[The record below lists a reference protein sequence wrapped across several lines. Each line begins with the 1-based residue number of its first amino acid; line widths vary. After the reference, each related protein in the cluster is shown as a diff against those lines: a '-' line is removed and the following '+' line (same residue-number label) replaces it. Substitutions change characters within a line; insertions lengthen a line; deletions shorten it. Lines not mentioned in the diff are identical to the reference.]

1 MDDFNVTSL
10 SQSKNEWGARL
21 LTILTPFV
29 IEGLMS
35 IFEESRALCKNTNEP
50 GKYLMTFQN
59 FISRIP
65 NWNQNII
72 SAERKRIVDKS
83 GCNYLEDLVT
93 CVHIIQLK
101 LLTAIRVGQKQK
113 KIDINIPKLDEFIHK
128 IYIHIAR
135 KIYKNVYLFEINI
148 PALTVQKNNREI
160 ELIVQECILLTIRE
174 SIPIES
180 ILRAYMDETTEDEIV
195 EEIKEEKIRVSPK
208 LEPTNQE
215 VGAAPSFG
223 QIIENP
229 SMPSPSEQ
237 PMNIKFNNIDY
248 ARDEIG
254 LDHQIDAPKNI
265 ERLEKISE
273 ERNNQRKLDELG
285 DEDDEEDHRKLII
298 SSENIDDKSP
308 RISNLEIYDLDPP
321 SDIEL
326 SPLPLDDIILLD

>member
-65 NWNQNII
+65 NWNQNIV

-135 KIYKNVYLFEINI
+135 KIYKNVYLFETNI

-208 LEPTNQE
+208 PEPTIQE
-215 VGAAPSFG
+215 GGGAAPSFG
-223 QIIENP
+223 QIIEN
-229 SMPSPSEQ
+229 PSEQ

-285 DEDDEEDHRKLII
+285 DEDEEDHHKLII
-298 SSENIDDKSP
+298 GGEDIKTP
-308 RISNLEIYDLDPP
+308 VSNLQLVNLDPP

-326 SPLPLDDIILLD
+326 SPLELSDIVVLD

>member
-135 KIYKNVYLFEINI
+135 KIYKNVYLFEMNI

-208 LEPTNQE
+208 PEPTNQE
-215 VGAAPSFG
+215 GGAAPSFG
-223 QIIENP
+223 QIIENN
-229 SMPSPSEQ
+229 SEK

-273 ERNNQRKLDELG
+273 ERNTQRKLDEMG
-285 DEDDEEDHRKLII
+285 DEEEEDHRKLII
-298 SSENIDDKSP
+298 SPENVKSP
-308 RISNLEIYDLDPP
+308 SINNLEIYDLDPP

-326 SPLPLDDIILLD
+326 SPLELSDIVVLD